1 MRIDLHTHS
10 TASDGTT
17 PPGELMLAAANAG
30 LDVVALTDHDTTA
43 GWESAAAGIPAG
55 LALIPGAEISCR
67 WSGEQPPVSIHL
79 LAYLFDPA
87 EPDFAAER
95 ARVRSARSTRA
106 ERMVELLRSDGVAI
120 SWADVA
126 GQANGAPVGRPHIG
140 MALVA
145 AGCLPDLATAFRPE
159 WLGRRYRL
167 PKEDGDVFE
176 AVRLIRGARG
186 VPVFAHAK
194 ASRRGRIVPDTLIA
208 ELAAAGLAGLEV
220 DHADHDQAARMSLSR
235 LAADLGLIAT
245 GSSDYHGDNKLVR
258 LGDNATTTEAA
269 LDRIVA
275 AATGTLPV
283 RRPLPSRR

>member
-283 RRPLPSRR
+283 RR

>member
-167 PKEDGDVFE
+167 RKEDGDVFE

-283 RRPLPSRR
+283 RR